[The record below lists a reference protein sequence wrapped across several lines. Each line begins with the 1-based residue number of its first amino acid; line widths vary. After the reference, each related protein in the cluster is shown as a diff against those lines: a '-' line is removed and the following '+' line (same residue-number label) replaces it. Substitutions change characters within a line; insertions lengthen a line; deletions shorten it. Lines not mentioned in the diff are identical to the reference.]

1 MFISPFSFDLLSFC
15 FPFPRVFAL
24 SDSQSAVALPLWV
37 QTPRQITDGHLL
49 VLAQSNNAKLATC
62 DAGIPFPVHPI
73 PFSKTALHRT
83 IAEVFSTLTGGRL
96 GYRCQPDD
104 AAKIGRELASDLKF
118 VELDEQETLHALA
131 TSRKHGVRGGQIHDY
146 LHAIAARKAGALTI
160 YTFNTGDFRSLGL
173 PLTIEPPPCL

>member
-1 MFISPFSFDLLSFC
+1 MKAYWDSS
-15 FPFPRVFAL
+15 AL
-24 SDSQSAVALPLWV
+24 VEAVQNLGVRKALRKVSGFTRP
-37 QTPRQITDGHLL
+37 H
-49 VLAQSNNAKLATC
+49 
-62 DAGIPFPVHPI
+62 
-73 PFSKTALHRT
+73 AL
-83 IAEVFSTLTGGRL
+83 AEVFSTLTGGRL

-104 AAKIGRELASDLKF
+104 AAKISRELASDLQF

-173 PLTIEPPPCL
+173 SLTIVPPPCL

>member
-1 MFISPFSFDLLSFC
+1 MKAYWDSS
-15 FPFPRVFAL
+15 AL
-24 SDSQSAVALPLWV
+24 VEAVQNLGVRKALRKVSGFTRP
-37 QTPRQITDGHLL
+37 H
-49 VLAQSNNAKLATC
+49 
-62 DAGIPFPVHPI
+62 
-73 PFSKTALHRT
+73 AL
-83 IAEVFSTLTGGRL
+83 AEVFSTLTGGRL

-160 YTFNTGDFRSLGL
+160 YTLNTGDFGSLGL
-173 PLTIEPPPCL
+173 PLMIAPPPCL

>member
-1 MFISPFSFDLLSFC
+1 MKAYWDSS
-15 FPFPRVFAL
+15 AL
-24 SDSQSAVALPLWV
+24 VEAVQNLGVRKALRKVSGFTRP
-37 QTPRQITDGHLL
+37 H
-49 VLAQSNNAKLATC
+49 
-62 DAGIPFPVHPI
+62 
-73 PFSKTALHRT
+73 AL
-83 IAEVFSTLTGGRL
+83 AEVFSTLTGGRL

-160 YTFNTGDFRSLGL
+160 YTFNTGDFGSLGL
-173 PLTIEPPPCL
+173 PLTIAPPPCL

>member
-1 MFISPFSFDLLSFC
+1 
-15 FPFPRVFAL
+15 
-24 SDSQSAVALPLWV
+24 
-37 QTPRQITDGHLL
+37 
-49 VLAQSNNAKLATC
+49 
-62 DAGIPFPVHPI
+62 
-73 PFSKTALHRT
+73 
-83 IAEVFSTLTGGRL
+83 L

-160 YTFNTGDFRSLGL
+160 FTFNTGDFSSLGL

>member
-1 MFISPFSFDLLSFC
+1 MKAYWDSS
-15 FPFPRVFAL
+15 AL
-24 SDSQSAVALPLWV
+24 VEAVQNLGVRKALRKVSGFTRP
-37 QTPRQITDGHLL
+37 H
-49 VLAQSNNAKLATC
+49 
-62 DAGIPFPVHPI
+62 
-73 PFSKTALHRT
+73 AL
-83 IAEVFSTLTGGRL
+83 AEVFSTLTGGRL

-104 AAKIGRELASDLKF
+104 AAKIGRELAADLQF

-173 PLTIEPPPCL
+173 PLTVAPPPCL

>member
-1 MFISPFSFDLLSFC
+1 MKAYWDSSALVEAVQNL
-15 FPFPRVFAL
+15 RVRKAL
-24 SDSQSAVALPLWV
+24 RKVSGFTRPHAL
-37 QTPRQITDGHLL
+37 
-49 VLAQSNNAKLATC
+49 
-62 DAGIPFPVHPI
+62 
-73 PFSKTALHRT
+73 
-83 IAEVFSTLTGGRL
+83 AEVFSTLTGGRL